1 MKLAALPLVVVSL
14 ALAGCAT
21 PETRLRTGLN
31 NAGLSKAM
39 SACMAER
46 MVDRLSLLQLRRLS
60 ALGSLKDK
68 QITDLSLAQFLH
80 KTGTGQ
86 DYRGMT
92 VGYNDIGIATAPD
105 GTRYAIVVLM
115 GEASSPVPARMAT
128 MQSVSRAV
136 AEFHGK

>member
-1 MKLAALPLVVVSL
+1 MLLSL

-68 QITDLSLAQFLH
+68 RLVRLVLQNDRVIGEEHLLAERAQRVRDVRQGADGSLYLVTDEADGALW
-80 KTGTGQ
+80 
-86 DYRGMT
+86 R
-92 VGYNDIGIATAPD
+92 IAP
-105 GTRYAIVVLM
+105 R
-115 GEASSPVPARMAT
+115 R
-128 MQSVSRAV
+128 
-136 AEFHGK
+136 

>member
-1 MKLAALPLVVVSL
+1 MKLVALSL
-14 ALAGCAT
+14 ALLSLGLAGCAT

-68 QITDLSLAQFLH
+68 RVTDLSLDQFFH
-80 KTGTGQ
+80 KVRALK
-86 DYRGMT
+86 DPEILT
-92 VGYNDIGIATAPD
+92 VST
-105 GTRYAIVVLM
+105 
-115 GEASSPVPARMAT
+115 SSAALCALR
-128 MQSVSRAV
+128 
-136 AEFHGK
+136 